1 MRSLLDKFLAV
12 WSLRRVRRLLS
23 NALALHRRGEVRS
36 DGLPLLDVSIKLTVS
51 WRARDVHP
59 WDRDLPEE
67 RAAPRLLDQTLHD
80 TEDAVE
86 RIFVAFPEADTLELN
101 VLESDPAS
109 NRVLLSGWSCDQIW
123 DAAHHPRLLCVCG
136 CSASITDWRTN
147 VWRRSGRG
155 RCRRLQ
161 PAVPTVMTC
170 RAGPSREFG
179 GRPIWQRNRE
189 PGGLTANVDRIERLA
204 ASQADRCLIRS
215 LQWMLRNL

>member
-1 MRSLLDKFLAV
+1 MRSLLDRVFAV

-67 RAAPRLLDQTLHD
+67 RAAPRLLDQTLYD

-109 NRVLLSGWSCDQIW
+109 NRVLMSGLVVRSDLGCC
-123 DAAHHPRLLCVCG
+123 PSSSVTMRLRMLG
-136 CSASITDWRTN
+136 IN
-147 VWRRSGRG
+147 Y
-155 RCRRLQ
+155 
-161 PAVPTVMTC
+161 
-170 RAGPSREFG
+170 
-179 GRPIWQRNRE
+179 
-189 PGGLTANVDRIERLA
+189 RLA
-204 ASQADRCLIRS
+204 NQRLETIGTRTLPSSPTRSSNSDDMLGWPITRVRQLADLAAKSGTRWPDSERGPH
-215 LQWMLRNL
+215 